1 HRKHNTSESHLPAN
15 DVSSIRSLPLA
26 VLHFASTASKSHDF
40 PKAQKLRRANCTYRS
55 GTVQTE
61 TTSARTACSGASV
74 EVGISAVISSTME
87 RVAFGIARP
96 IVAARIAE

>member
-1 HRKHNTSESHLPAN
+1 KQLNSASHLPAN

-26 VLHFASTASKSHDF
+26 VLHLASTASKSHDF
-40 PKAQKLRRANCTYRS
+40 PKAQKLPREGKLYLPE
-55 GTVQTE
+55 GTVQTK
-61 TTSARTACSGASV
+61 TPSARPACSGASV